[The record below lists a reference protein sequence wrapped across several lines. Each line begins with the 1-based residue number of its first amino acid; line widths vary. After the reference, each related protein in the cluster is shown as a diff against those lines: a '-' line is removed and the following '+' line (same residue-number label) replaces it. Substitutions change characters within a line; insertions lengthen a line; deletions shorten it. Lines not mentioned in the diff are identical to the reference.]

1 LGVSSSIRRASY
13 IAVFGVLRFWSVTIL
28 RPHVAAY
35 CAEFNSFPCIQLS
48 QPVLEL
54 LIFVGNIW
62 LVDLAFRDFGSFP
75 IRSAISVRSIG
86 LGRFDGHTT
95 ISSQVC
101 HVGTRGVGRM
111 LHQTKGY
118 RCTSVQYPPCT
129 LAYLTELLPTFTN
142 IRRLLVVTWIIVIF
156 RFLTSAFSVFVRQY
170 PYSRRDLADLT
181 AIRPCQ
187 ARYVVSGLPVLAGC
201 CTGPRGA
208 DVLRSSIP
216 CTLAHFTELWS
227 TFQNSPRFVV
237 ETRPVGPYGRSPLAD
252 LTAIRPYQAR
262 YVMLGP
268 PVLAGCSTRLRGTV
282 VLRSSTPCTLAYL
295 TEVWST
301 FKNFRHPLVLTLAT
315 MLFRLFLVG
324 YIDKVVMSDNTASN
338 FNSTY
343 HRYLSTDFDAV
354 WCLGT
359 SAQSPVRI
367 HREIR
372 YGRY

>member
-28 RPHVAAY
+28 RPHVAAF

-86 LGRFDGHTT
+86 LGR
-95 ISSQVC
+95 
-101 HVGTRGVGRM
+101 
-111 LHQTKGY
+111 
-118 RCTSVQYPPCT
+118 
-129 LAYLTELLPTFTN
+129 
-142 IRRLLVVTWIIVIF
+142 
-156 RFLTSAFSVFVRQY
+156 
-170 PYSRRDLADLT
+170 
-181 AIRPCQ
+181 
-187 ARYVVSGLPVLAGC
+187 
-201 CTGPRGA
+201 
-208 DVLRSSIP
+208 
-216 CTLAHFTELWS
+216 
-227 TFQNSPRFVV
+227 
-237 ETRPVGPYGRSPLAD
+237 

-268 PVLAGCSTRLRGTV
+268 LVLAICSTRPRGTV

-295 TEVWST
+295 TELWPT
-301 FKNFRHPLVLTLAT
+301 FTNFCPPLVLTLAT

-324 YIDKVVMSDNTASN
+324 YIEKVVMSDNTGTN

-354 WCLGT
+354 WCLGS
-359 SAQSPVRI
+359 SAQCPVRI

-372 YGRY
+372 YGG